1 MEYKIEEYERFN
13 SIDEMMK
20 TLNARPVNKL
30 FLDKRSSRE
39 TSNKRFFGT
48 KNYTEAIHLLSNGW
62 EEPVEKIKAGMR
74 KEVKSNVSTVKRRPV
89 LGVSGF
95 APHIP
100 NAILGLPNSM
110 ISTERT
116 EQKVKALTIIYSPCV
131 NANWAASE
139 ILECGI
145 TMLNIINDIE
155 KSGYR
160 INLYIEAITVVENNK
175 FFGSCVNVK
184 NYREHLDLRKLAFPL
199 ANASMLRRIGFD
211 WLEKSHVKEKSIV
224 RGYGRPIGNTDYEEV
239 KKFYLSSHL
248 LNKNEYY
255 ISAQLINKC
264 NHDKEKVLE
273 AAGISI

>member
-1 MEYKIEEYERFN
+1 MNYKIEEYERFN
-13 SIDEMMK
+13 SIDEMMNILK
-20 TLNARPVNKL
+20 ARPVNKL
-30 FLDKRSSRE
+30 FLDRQSSRE
-39 TSNKRFFGT
+39 TSNRSFYGT
-48 KNYTEAIHLLSNGW
+48 KNYTEAINLLANGW

-131 NANWAASE
+131 NANWRASE

-199 ANASMLRRIGFD
+199 AHASMLRRIGFD
-211 WLEKSHVKEKSIV
+211 WLEKSHIQEKSIV
-224 RGYGRPIGNTDYEEV
+224 NGCGRPIGNEDYNEV
-239 KKFYLSSHL
+239 KAFYSSSNLLS
-248 LNKNEYY
+248 NNEYY
-255 ISAQLINKC
+255 ISAQLINSC
-264 NHDKEKVLE
+264 NHNKEKILE
-273 AAGISI
+273 SAGISI